1 MDREKY
7 GKITNIVVSGKK
19 PRCRGR
25 TQDYTAI
32 SSLLYKS
39 STYLMLM
46 TASRRMLNDA
56 AWRFHMLP
64 FQTHVT
70 CSACVGRHWRSV
82 SWKKDSRGSRLR
94 MADDDDGS
102 DWHVVSLQFPCNCLT
117 CLMDLDVHGICAS
130 AADDDDDDVNDV
142 ITWCTWCTGCSWT
155 KVTDG
160 NTEMKQM
167 KYAPLCTFTSAHTRQ
182 EQSCH
187 IMRTHTVLILFATN
201 GIPSGWSD
209 IYWDTETVAVY
220 SWRMIWQ
227 LCFIMFSILLLLSH
241 PSSLRSLS
249 LGLDFKYVAILWCQ
263 LQATYWVVL

>member
-1 MDREKY
+1 MLHDASICCPFKHMSH
-7 GKITNIVVSGKK
+7 VPLVSAGTGEASA
-19 PRCRGR
+19 GR
-25 TQDYTAI
+25 KT
-32 SSLLYKS
+32 
-39 STYLMLM
+39 
-46 TASRRMLNDA
+46 
-56 AWRFHMLP
+56 
-64 FQTHVT
+64 V
-70 CSACVGRHWRSV
+70 VGRGCGWQM
-82 SWKKDSRGSRLR
+82 
-94 MADDDDGS
+94 MAVIDMFDGS
-102 DWHVVSLQFPCNCLT
+102 WWI
-117 CLMDLDVHGICAS
+117 LMDLDVHGICAS
-130 AADDDDDDVNDV
+130 AADDDV

-182 EQSCH
+182 EQLCH

-209 IYWDTETVAVY
+209 VYWDTKTVAVY